1 MRAPS
6 TEPRHTARR
15 VAAVCSAAALLVVA
29 ACADEASPPDAATG
43 AEVGEFAATNEYLA
57 GVAEA
62 TDGLTY
68 RMAMDMTMRFGADG
82 ESLEM
87 GGPVM
92 TGEVDGGVSA
102 MTLDMGELLGDADAQ
117 APPDEALPEGFL
129 DGDLTM
135 EMISDGESLY
145 LRAPFFAAIAELAL
159 DSGATRGDLGPLA
172 DLAALGE
179 EWGRVDLSEMS
190 PSEVATTVGSQTV
203 DPKVFLDILAQGTD
217 VRDLGT
223 QTIDG
228 EEARG
233 LAATVTYEDMIVA
246 QDLDTDDVREQI
258 GAGGSPSGDVD
269 MDDVLDAM
277 FALEMPLEVWVDD
290 DDHVRRITMALDMTP
305 AFAGLDDAEM
315 GDAEMAVDFS
325 IDFSDYGDESIEI
338 EVPTDA
344 VDVTDEFLELEE
356 GGGVGGPT
364 LGST

>member
-1 MRAPS
+1 M
-6 TEPRHTARR
+6 
-15 VAAVCSAAALLVVA
+15 
-29 ACADEASPPDAATG
+29 
-43 AEVGEFAATNEYLA
+43 
-57 GVAEA
+57 
-62 TDGLTY
+62 
-68 RMAMDMTMRFGADG
+68 
-82 ESLEM
+82 
-87 GGPVM
+87 
-92 TGEVDGGVSA
+92 
-102 MTLDMGELLGDADAQ
+102 
-117 APPDEALPEGFL
+117 PEGFL

-344 VDVTDEFLELEE
+344 IDVTDEFLELEE